1 MQQRERGAPTA
12 PEPPDERATRPAPT
26 LPDSQEDIAARVTAP
41 QHRATLPPLHGVPT
55 EDEEDFVSSVRAA
68 LHLVAPGTSAAA
80 RQRARRRRWRT
91 AALVLFDALMVNIGF
106 LIAYYLRFVVFGGV
120 IFAGSGVYV
129 QAALGDLLAYQA
141 ALTVGMTLL
150 LAVRGMYRLRATRT
164 LLPQGS
170 ILFVAS
176 TTCFASF
183 SIYDYLFR
191 ATQSEVVKDTRA
203 IVVFTWL
210 AAMIVPFAGRM
221 ALVMGVALLHRF
233 GLLRTRLLVI
243 GGGRAAKVVMQHFAA
258 LPGLG
263 FRVLGFIPDP
273 ASGTEDFGRFRVL
286 GELADCA
293 RVLRGYRVG
302 EVIIA
307 LPAPARGQLAHA
319 IAACEAEGI
328 PFHLVPDI
336 HNLSLARVDLEAFE
350 GIPMLRVGRGAA
362 LGWQLGC
369 KRVLDCA
376 IAAAALVVGLPVWA
390 LLALLIRLDSPGP
403 LIYRQQRIGHHG
415 VPFTSFKFR
424 SMVVGADGHKA
435 DLAAENTAGRGLFK
449 MKRDPRCTRVGR
461 WLRRMS
467 LDEVPQLWNVL
478 RGEMSIVGP
487 RPPLAE
493 EVARYEDWERR
504 RLDMPPGLTGL
515 WQVRGRSD
523 ISFDEMV
530 LMDIFY
536 IENWTFRLDVEIL
549 LKTIPV
555 VLFSRGA
562 Y

>member
-1 MQQRERGAPTA
+1 MQQRERGAPPA
-12 PEPPDERATRPAPT
+12 PEPMDGRSTIPAPA
-26 LPDSQEDIAARVTAP
+26 LPDSQEDIAAQMMAP
-41 QHRATLPPLHGVPT
+41 QHSLPPLSAPPLPT
-55 EDEEDFVSSVRAA
+55 GEEDFVSSVRAA
-68 LHLVAPGTSAAA
+68 LHLVAPARSTAA
-80 RQRARRRRWRT
+80 RHRERQQRWHT
-91 AALVLFDALMVNIGF
+91 AALVAYDALMVNIGF

-141 ALTVGMTLL
+141 ALTAAMLLL
-150 LAVRGMYRLRATRT
+150 LAARGMYRLRATRT
-164 LLPQGS
+164 LLQQGS

-191 ATQSEVVKDTRA
+191 ATQYELVKDTRA

-210 AAMIVPFAGRM
+210 AAMVVPFMGRL
-221 ALVMGVALLHRF
+221 ALVVSIALLHRI

-263 FRVLGFIPDP
+263 FRVLGFIPD
-273 ASGTEDFGRFRVL
+273 AANGTEDFGRFKAL

-307 LPAPARGQLAHA
+307 LPAPARGQLARA
-319 IAACEAEGI
+319 IAACEEAGI

-350 GIPMLRVGRGAA
+350 GIPMLRVRRGAEM
-362 LGWQLGC
+362 GWQFAC
-369 KRVLDCA
+369 KRALDCV
-376 IAAAALVVGLPVWA
+376 IAVTTLTVGLPIWA
-390 LLALLIRLDSPGP
+390 LLALIIRLDSPGP
-403 LIYRQQRIGHHG
+403 LIYRQQRIGQGG
-415 VPFTSFKFR
+415 VPFTSYKFR
-424 SMVVGADGHKA
+424 SMVMGADTHKA
-435 DLAAENTAGRGLFK
+435 DLAAENAAGRGLFK
-449 MKRDPRCTRVGR
+449 LKRDPRCTRVGR

-487 RPPLAE
+487 RPPLPE

-504 RLDMPPGLTGL
+504 RLDLPPGLTGL

-523 ISFDEMV
+523 IGFDEMV

-536 IENWTFRLDVEIL
+536 VENWSFRLDVEIL

>member
-1 MQQRERGAPTA
+1 MQQRPSGAPPA
-12 PEPPDERATRPAPT
+12 PEPMPPPA
-26 LPDSQEDIAARVTAP
+26 LPDIQEDIAIRVTAP
-41 QHRATLPPLHGVPT
+41 QRSFPPPDAASLP
-55 EDEEDFVSSVRAA
+55 DDDEDFVSSVRAA
-68 LHLVAPGTSAAA
+68 LHLVAPGRSVAAE
-80 RQRARRRRWRT
+80 QRERRGRWRT
-91 AALVLFDALMVNIGF
+91 AALVLYDALMVNIGF

-141 ALTVGMTLL
+141 ALTLGMTLL
-150 LAVRGMYRLRATRT
+150 LALRGMYRLRATRT
-164 LLPQGS
+164 LLQQGS

-191 ATQSEVVKDTRA
+191 TTQYELVKDTRA
-203 IVVFTWL
+203 IVVFTWV
-210 AAMIVPFAGRM
+210 AAMVVPFAGRL
-221 ALVMGVALLHRF
+221 ALVLGVALLHRV

-263 FRVLGFIPDP
+263 FRVLGFIPDT
-273 ASGTEDFGRFRVL
+273 ASGTDDFGRFRVL

-319 IAACEAEGI
+319 IAACEEAGI

-350 GIPMLRVGRGAA
+350 GIPMLRVRRGAV
-362 LGWQLGC
+362 LGWQFAC
-369 KRVLDCA
+369 KRALDCLL
-376 IAAAALVVGLPVWA
+376 AAAALVVGLPLWL
-390 LLALLIRLDSPGP
+390 LLALIIRLDSPGP
-403 LIYRQQRIGHHG
+403 ILYRQQRIGRFG
-415 VPFTSFKFR
+415 VPFTSLKFR
-424 SMVVGADGHKA
+424 SMVVGAEAQQA
-435 DLAAENTAGRGLFK
+435 DLAAANTAGRGLFK
-449 MKRDPRCTRVGR
+449 LKRDPRCTRVGR

-478 RGEMSIVGP
+478 RGEMALVGP
-487 RPPLAE
+487 RPPLPE

-504 RLDMPPGLTGL
+504 RLAMPPGLTGL

-523 ISFDEMV
+523 IGFDEMV

-536 IENWTFRLDVEIL
+536 IENWSFRLDVEIL
-549 LKTIPV
+549 LKTVPV